1 MAIFDVTL
9 SCLVSA
15 IGKLIM
21 EQLNCSALSNFILLV
36 FDCKEKETVAICLQA
51 QEVATEIH

>member
-1 MAIFDVTL
+1 MI
-9 SCLVSA
+9 LVSA
-15 IGKLIM
+15 IGTLIR

-51 QEVATEIH
+51 QEVAMRYISPQLI